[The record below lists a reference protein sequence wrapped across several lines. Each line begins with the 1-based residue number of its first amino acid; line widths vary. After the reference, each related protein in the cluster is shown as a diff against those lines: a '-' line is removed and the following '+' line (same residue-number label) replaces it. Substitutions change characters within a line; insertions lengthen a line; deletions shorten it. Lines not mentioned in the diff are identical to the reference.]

1 MVFTYFCLVTVNRV
15 FLHFLLG
22 FRLGYICLSLPC
34 HQISIKNLNNAG
46 NTESF
51 VPIVFFIPFIKYI
64 LSKIPLTNFAPRSKF
79 SIQDI
84 LYQQSFFLPQ
94 NTKIP
99 SLLINLP
106 TSRWLAQEIRFET
119 IGYRCSKTALNM
131 LILDWSHKLKA
142 DGVKVWGVGP
152 GMLETDLGG

>member
-106 TSRWLAQEIRFET
+106 TSPSLSPSTTLLNNCPSILARFAP
-119 IGYRCSKTALNM
+119 ISFALFLNPPNP
-131 LILDWSHKLKA
+131 SPTFPAQHPK
-142 DGVKVWGVGP
+142 P
-152 GMLETDLGG
+152 